1 MCDVA
6 RTPHP
11 GAERPLT
18 GQARGCLRVPR
29 FDGNRRVGSANRC
42 RSFHALFLYE
52 RLPVPRRKGLPW
64 CQNLGSTLP
73 TCGGQNREIAN
84 SINPKRSEKEKKL
97 GLKQGHFLSNSR
109 ENAKCDKIG
118 SGRARFSL
126 IILLHFTLRAGLA
139 CGRHALVR
147 VFGNVQACEAR
158 RDLQQRPGDEGRVL
172 GGRVRHPDPAPRQ
185 RAFKRNAGRPMPYAS
200 GLDRSCPPRRAHCES
215 GRAPPLVAA
224 VCANVPGAARV
235 NGDAN

>member
-52 RLPVPRRKGLPW
+52 RLPVPRREGLPW

-73 TCGGQNREIAN
+73 TCRGQNREIAK

-97 GLKQGHFLSNSR
+97 GLKLGHFLSNT
-109 ENAKCDKIG
+109 
-118 SGRARFSL
+118 F
-126 IILLHFTLRAGLA
+126 
-139 CGRHALVR
+139 
-147 VFGNVQACEAR
+147 
-158 RDLQQRPGDEGRVL
+158 
-172 GGRVRHPDPAPRQ
+172 
-185 RAFKRNAGRPMPYAS
+185 
-200 GLDRSCPPRRAHCES
+200 
-215 GRAPPLVAA
+215 
-224 VCANVPGAARV
+224 
-235 NGDAN
+235 